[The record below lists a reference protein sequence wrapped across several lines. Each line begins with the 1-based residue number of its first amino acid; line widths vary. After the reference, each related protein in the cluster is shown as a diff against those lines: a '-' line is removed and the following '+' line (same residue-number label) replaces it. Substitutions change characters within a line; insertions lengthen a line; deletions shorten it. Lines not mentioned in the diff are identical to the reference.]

1 MSYNKDHI
9 ELVTL
14 KGSSSPCVDLAFQDI
29 SASRWHMKLQLPFHL
44 PKSMAASYVK
54 GQRRKSSRE
63 KQGPTF
69 NSAAVVWGFCP
80 DRPTG
85 EKAL

>member
-29 SASRWHMKLQLPFHL
+29 SASRWHVKLQLPFCS
-44 PKSMAASYVK
+44 PKSMAAPYVK
-54 GQRRKSSRE
+54 EYRRKSSTESEIR
-63 KQGPTF
+63 G
-69 NSAAVVWGFCP
+69 
-80 DRPTG
+80 
-85 EKAL
+85 